1 MFKLDVNCNKIN
13 KTCTLNVYEVKNKI
27 NSNVLQCEGVI
38 GINGIE
44 KEKDGDLKTPIG
56 IFKIQETA
64 YGIKERPSKCK
75 FNKYIQIK
83 NGMIWRCDPTKPD
96 YNTFKM
102 KKDLPKGWTNKY
114 DEDLFKYGKVYNY
127 FLDIGY
133 NLEKIPYKGS
143 AIFLHCWKNN
153 TTPTHGCIA
162 IAESNMKKILQTI
175 DPKNSYIIIH

>member
-27 NSNVLQCEGVI
+27 NNNILQCEGVI

-114 DEDLFKYGKVYNY
+114 DEDL
-127 FLDIGY
+127 
-133 NLEKIPYKGS
+133 
-143 AIFLHCWKNN
+143 
-153 TTPTHGCIA
+153 
-162 IAESNMKKILQTI
+162 
-175 DPKNSYIIIH
+175 